1 MLNVVG
7 CYAECLALGSFMVK
21 STLLLV
27 STRSYVITGSNK
39 NWTEKNKESIWR
51 QCDQEKH
58 SLQQQNLL
66 RSNNIEQDKIRF
78 LHVLHSI
85 CRYLKNSVGCF

>member
-39 NWTEKNKESIWR
+39 NWTEKTKNQYGGSVAKKNILCNNK
-51 QCDQEKH
+51 
-58 SLQQQNLL
+58 
-66 RSNNIEQDKIRF
+66 
-78 LHVLHSI
+78 I
-85 CRYLKNSVGCF
+85 CSEVII

>member
-27 STRSYVITGSNK
+27 STRSYVITGPNK
-39 NWTEKNKESIWR
+39 NWTE
-51 QCDQEKH
+51 EKQRINMATVWPRKTFFATTK
-58 SLQQQNLL
+58 SAPK
-66 RSNNIEQDKIRF
+66 SKI
-78 LHVLHSI
+78 
-85 CRYLKNSVGCF
+85 K